1 MGALAKARRKPE
13 LHELRRRING
23 CERAEDRLVENL
35 GSLRDQEKEFV
46 QSQKEWERWARDQ
59 SPLVGRLQEIENELE
74 RRNRALLRDRE
85 SNLPTYLEQSVG
97 QAPERPSEKNEWR
110 KTVLAIE
117 DYRDRYDITDQKR
130 ALGSEPRDR
139 DQRWER
145 DRVERMVEETNDRRL
160 GRSREKDAG
169 LELSLEL

>member
-1 MGALAKARRKPE
+1 M
-13 LHELRRRING
+13 
-23 CERAEDRLVENL
+23 VE
-35 GSLRDQEKEFV
+35 
-46 QSQKEWERWARDQ
+46 
-59 SPLVGRLQEIENELE
+59 QEIEIELE

-85 SNLPTYLEQSVG
+85 SNLPTYLAQSVG

-117 DYRDRYDITDQKR
+117 DYRDKYNITDQKR

-139 DQRWER
+139 DQSWER